1 MWQTI
6 GQSKILNLLQRA
18 LADSNLSHAYLMSG
32 PPQVGKMTL
41 ALDLAMALN
50 CSAPEAQRPC
60 GECASCLKIKAG
72 KHSDVELIEV
82 LDASQSEDGKSK
94 TEIGTEQIK
103 RIIHSSFLPP
113 FEGRHRVY
121 IVNDAAQTSLEAAN
135 RLLKTL
141 EEHRGQAVFIL
152 LTCNPR
158 ALPAT
163 VVSRCQVL
171 NLSRVAV
178 AEIERFLGEKWG
190 VDPAKAGL
198 LARLSHGC
206 PGCAVAALHN
216 SELMTRREQELAR
229 LREVLSGDY
238 SVRFGAASQL
248 VQQFARKRDGVYEI
262 LENWIG
268 WWHDILMA
276 KTGCHDYI
284 VNIDYHSALVEMA
297 GTYRLAQIK
306 KALQD
311 LSSAEEQLKLNA
323 NPRLALEV
331 LMLNLPAPAAKTS
344 TRTQVGAL
352 NA

>member
-1 MWQTI
+1 M
-6 GQSKILNLLQRA
+6 NLLQRA
-18 LADSNLSHAYLMSG
+18 LADSSLSHAYLLTG
-32 PPQVGKMTL
+32 PPQVGKMTM

-50 CSAPEAQRPC
+50 CSAPENQRPC
-60 GECASCLKIKAG
+60 GECTSCLKIKAR

-82 LDASQSEDGKSK
+82 LDASQSEDGKNK

-103 RIIHSSFLPP
+103 KIIHSSFLPP

-121 IVNDAAQTSLEAAN
+121 IINDAAQTSLEAAN

-141 EEHRGQAVFIL
+141 EEHQGQAVFVL
-152 LTCNPR
+152 LTCNLKS
-158 ALPAT
+158 LPAT
-163 VVSRCQVL
+163 VISRCQIL
-171 NLSRVAV
+171 NLSRAPV
-178 AEIERFLGEKWG
+178 EDIERFLREKWG
-190 VDPAKAGL
+190 VGPAKAGL

-206 PGCAVAALHN
+206 PGWAVDALHN
-216 SELMTRREQELAR
+216 SDLMTQREQELAR
-229 LREVLSGDY
+229 LREILSGDY

-262 LENWIG
+262 LENWAV

-284 VNIDYHSALVEMA
+284 VNIDYHTALVEMA
-297 GTYRLAQIK
+297 GSYGLAQIK

-311 LSSAEEQLKLNA
+311 LSSAEQQLKLNA

-331 LMLNLPAPAAKTS
+331 LMLNLPAPAAKS
-344 TRTQVGAL
+344 SVRMQVGAI